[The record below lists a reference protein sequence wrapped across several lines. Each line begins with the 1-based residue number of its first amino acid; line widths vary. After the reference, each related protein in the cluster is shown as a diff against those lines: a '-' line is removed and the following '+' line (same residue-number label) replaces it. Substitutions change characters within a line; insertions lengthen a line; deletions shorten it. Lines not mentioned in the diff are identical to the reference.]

1 MRSSALVRFQA
12 AHTAL
17 SALLLLNYRP
27 FQATAYLKLRR
38 SSPFKRKPGL
48 QRRVF
53 SNHVSIFR
61 HAARC
66 LLLVIGEAGGLS
78 FSWKVEDW
86 ETEALAAQA
95 VLSSSTV
102 NICGSLGSFGH
113 AEYRA

>member
-1 MRSSALVRFQA
+1 M
-12 AHTAL
+12 
-17 SALLLLNYRP
+17 
-27 FQATAYLKLRR
+27 
-38 SSPFKRKPGL
+38 
-48 QRRVF
+48 
-53 SNHVSIFR
+53 
-61 HAARC
+61 
-66 LLLVIGEAGGLS
+66 VIGEAGGLS